1 MVVGVLTLQTLM
13 CRMCVP
19 VYVSTA
25 TSRYCCF
32 QRACSVRVTCVC
44 HVCVPVYWFYRV
56 CIHLATHCCCQWVVC
71 IMYFCVSTATANR
84 VCVPSVILVCC
95 CVVCVYQRVLV
106 TAVPIC
112 FYYCQRACRVCVP
125 WGVQVYN
132 YYHSC
137 HRMCTHFATAAY
149 TNMHIFLVCPK

>member
-1 MVVGVLTLQTLM
+1 M
-13 CRMCVP
+13 CAFTELRTAAANEWYVSCICVYLLLPQPCVCAAVILLPP
-19 VYVSTA
+19 VYVCRSDTA
-25 TSRYCCF
+25 
-32 QRACSVRVTCVC
+32 V
-44 HVCVPVYWFYRV
+44 
-56 CIHLATHCCCQWVVC
+56 
-71 IMYFCVSTATANR
+71 
-84 VCVPSVILVCC
+84 